1 MKKQVILF
9 TTCQSNFDE
18 ELKKYIFNPLYNDIK
33 NNDKYDFYVLYNK
46 PKKSDP
52 DLYLDGI
59 NVISFDNEYL
69 LKKYKHLFFGQDNG
83 GSSYNTYY
91 IIYEFY
97 LLHKEYDYYWT
108 IEDDVY
114 FTGNWGNLFNY
125 YENTNYE
132 LVCSHYYTLIS
143 YPWTYNHI
151 NNVLGKN
158 YFNDDTFGLVFLP
171 IARLSN
177 NLINTIITSDLYYN
191 CFQEIQVGSIVRRY
205 NLSIDTMKNFHID
218 MSLPNIINRG
228 SCSWGGYDNNMIT
241 YFLESKNIIVHPIKR
256 EHYKLLGND

>member
-18 ELKKYIFNPLYNDIK
+18 DLKKYIFNPLYNDIK

-46 PKKSDP
+46 QKKSDP

-59 NVISFDNEYL
+59 NVINFDNEYIFE
-69 LKKYKHLFFGQDNG
+69 KYKHLYFGYDDERG
-83 GSSYNTYY
+83 SYNTYY
-91 IIYEFY
+91 MLYEFY

-114 FTGNWGNLFNY
+114 FTGKWNNLFNY
-125 YENTNYE
+125 YENTNYD
-132 LVCSHYYTLIS
+132 LICTHYYNKTAF
-143 YPWTYNHI
+143 PWKYNHI
-151 NNVLGKN
+151 NNVLGKK
-158 YFNDDTFGLVFLP
+158 YFNNDTFGLAFLP

-191 CFQEIQVGSIVRRY
+191 CFQEIQVGSIARRY
-205 NLSIDTMKNFHID
+205 NLNMDIMENFHID
-218 MSLPNIINRG
+218 WSKPHDINRG
-228 SCSWGGYDNNMIT
+228 SCSWGGYSDEEIKNS
-241 YFLESKNIIVHPIKR
+241 FLCINNIIVHPIKKC
-256 EHYKLLGND
+256 HYNLLN

>member
-18 ELKKYIFNPLYNDIK
+18 ELKKYIFDPLYNDIK
-33 NNDKYDFYVLYNK
+33 NNNKYDFYVLYNK
-46 PKKSDP
+46 PKQSDP

-59 NVISFDNEYL
+59 NIISFDNEYIFE
-69 LKKYKHLFFGQDNG
+69 KYKHLYFGYDDERG
-83 GSSYNTYY
+83 SYNTYY
-91 IIYEFY
+91 MIYEFY

-114 FTGNWGNLFNY
+114 FTGNWNDLFNY
-125 YENTNYE
+125 YENTNYD
-132 LVCSHYYTLIS
+132 LICTHYYNKTS
-143 YPWTYNHI
+143 FPWKYNNI

-177 NLINTIITSDLYYN
+177 NLINAIINSDLYYN

-205 NLSIDTMKNFHID
+205 TLSIDIMENFHLD
-218 MSLPNIINRG
+218 WSKSNDINRG
-228 SCSWGGYDNNMIT
+228 SCSWGGYRNDMISNI
-241 YFLESKNIIVHPIKR
+241 FLQHSNIIVHPFKR
-256 EHYKLLGND
+256 RHYKLLN

>member
-33 NNDKYDFYVLYNK
+33 NNDKYDFYILYNK

-59 NVISFDNEYL
+59 NVISFDNEYIFE
-69 LKKYKHLFFGQDNG
+69 KYKHLYFGYDDEHG
-83 GSSYNTYY
+83 SYNTFYM
-91 IIYEFY
+91 IYEFY

-114 FTGNWGNLFNY
+114 FTGKWNNLFNY
-125 YENTNYE
+125 YENTNYD
-132 LVCSHYYTLIS
+132 LICTHYYNKTAF
-143 YPWTYNHI
+143 PWKYNHI

-158 YFNDDTFGLVFLP
+158 YFNDNTFGLAFLP

-191 CFQEIQVGSIVRRY
+191 CFQEIQVGSITRRY
-205 NLSIDTMKNFHID
+205 NLNMDIMENFHID
-218 MSLPNIINRG
+218 WSKPHDINRG
-228 SCSWGGYDNNMIT
+228 SCSWGGYRNHMISNV
-241 YFLESKNIIVHPIKR
+241 FLRHSNIIIHPIKKC
-256 EHYKLLGND
+256 HYNLLN